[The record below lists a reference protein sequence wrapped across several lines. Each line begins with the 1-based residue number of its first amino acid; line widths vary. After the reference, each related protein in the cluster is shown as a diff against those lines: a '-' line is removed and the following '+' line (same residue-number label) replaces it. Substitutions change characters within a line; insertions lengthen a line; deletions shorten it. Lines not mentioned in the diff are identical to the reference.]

1 MIAEWI
7 ARAAARRGGA
17 PYLEDAAG
25 TGTLTYAGLQR
36 STRAWADCLDRAGV
50 PPGAQVAVRLPDPLS
65 YATALVSILGAG
77 RVVIP
82 LDPGA
87 PAAELSRVLA
97 AARPE
102 AAVSDS
108 GGGLPPG
115 LAVLRPPDRSFG
127 PNGPG
132 PSPAAERAV
141 IPGGTSRACGIFLC
155 TSGTTGAP
163 KGILLR
169 ENQLCHVAAGVA
181 DHHRLC
187 PADRG
192 YCCLPLFHVNAEVV
206 GLLATLAAGACLVL
220 DRKFS
225 RRGFWE
231 LIEQRRI
238 TWVNAVPAII
248 AVLAMAPPAAPA
260 AGRVR
265 FVRSASAPLPPSVLR
280 RFEEAYGIP
289 VIETYGMTEAASM
302 IAANP
307 LDGPR
312 KAGSVG
318 RPAGTQVRIA
328 RLAAGRYVP
337 APALE
342 VGRVQIRGRGVI
354 TEYAQNGP
362 PGAIDPDGWLDTGD
376 LGHLDQDGYLFLAGR
391 SDDVINRG
399 GEKIYPREIE
409 DVLLAQPGVRSAAV
423 VSAHDDV
430 LGERPV
436 AYVVPAGPWPGELA
450 DALRAA
456 CEAAL
461 PRPKRPT
468 AFCLVPELPLG
479 PTGKV
484 ARRRLQELGRPE
496 LGLQE
501 LGLQELGLQE
511 LPAAHHALPSAALG
525 GGGHR
530 LSGGFLN
537 PAGAPVCRC
546 RPARARVRRCRP
558 ARAPVCRCR
567 PARARVRRYR
577 PARARVRRCRP
588 ARAPVCRCRPA
599 RSHPWTRDCS
609 PSRPPSEMVTS
620 SLNLFRGA

>member
-1 MIAEWI
+1 LIAEWI

-17 PYLEDAAG
+17 PYLEAPYLEAPYLEDGAG
-25 TGTLTYAGLQR
+25 TGTLTYAGLRR
-36 STRAWADCLDRAGV
+36 STALWADGLDRAGIS
-50 PPGAQVAVRLPDPLS
+50 PGARVAVRLPDPLR

-82 LDPGA
+82 LDPAA

-97 AARPE
+97 VASPE
-102 AAVSDS
+102 AAVGDS
-108 GGGLPPG
+108 GSGLPPG
-115 LAVLRPPDRSFG
+115 LTVLRPPEV

-132 PSPAAERAV
+132 YRAGAAHLLRSAG
-141 IPGGTSRACGIFLC
+141 PSRAGGIFLC

-163 KGILLR
+163 KGVLLR
-169 ENQLCHVAAGVA
+169 EDQLGHVAAGVA
-181 DHHRLC
+181 GHHRLTS
-187 PADRG
+187 ADRG

-231 LIEQRRI
+231 LIEEQRI
-238 TWVNAVPAII
+238 TWINAVPAII
-248 AVLAMAPPAAPA
+248 TVLAMDAATVRPAVRP

-280 RFEEAYGIP
+280 RFEEASGIP

-302 IAANP
+302 ITANP

-318 RPAGTQVRIA
+318 LPAGTEVRIA
-328 RLAAGRYVP
+328 QLDAGRYVP
-337 APALE
+337 GPALT

-354 TEYAQNGP
+354 REYAENGP
-362 PGAIDPDGWLDTGD
+362 AGAIDSEGWLDTGD
-376 LGHLDQDGYLFLAGR
+376 LGHLDHDGYLFLAGR

-423 VSAHDDV
+423 VAAHDDV

-436 AYVVPAGPWPGELA
+436 AYVVPAEPWPCELA
-450 DALRAA
+450 DALREA

-468 AFCLVPELPLG
+468 AFCLVRELPLG

-484 ARRRLQELGRPE
+484 ARHRLQELA
-496 LGLQE
+496 
-501 LGLQELGLQE
+501 
-511 LPAAHHALPSAALG
+511 AAHHALPSSALG
-525 GGGHR
+525 GGGRGLPFVPGRQPGLVVRGRDVERR
-530 LSGGFLN
+530 L
-537 PAGAPVCRC
+537 A
-546 RPARARVRRCRP
+546 
-558 ARAPVCRCR
+558 
-567 PARARVRRYR
+567 
-577 PARARVRRCRP
+577 
-588 ARAPVCRCRPA
+588 
-599 RSHPWTRDCS
+599 
-609 PSRPPSEMVTS
+609 
-620 SLNLFRGA
+620 

>member
-25 TGTLTYAGLQR
+25 TGTLTYTGLRR
-36 STRAWADCLDRAGV
+36 STAVWADCLDRAGV
-50 PPGAQVAVRLPDPLS
+50 PPGARVAIRLPDPLR
-65 YATALVSILGAG
+65 YATALVSVLGAG

-87 PAAELSRVLA
+87 PPAELSRVLA
-97 AARPE
+97 AARPR
-102 AAVSDS
+102 AAVCDS
-108 GGGLPPG
+108 GSGLPPG
-115 LAVLRPPDRSFG
+115 LAVLRPPEVPARTDV

-132 PSPAAERAV
+132 YRPGAAHLLSPAGPSPA
-141 IPGGTSRACGIFLC
+141 GGIFLC

-169 ENQLCHVAAGVA
+169 EDQLGHVAVSVAG
-181 DHHRLC
+181 HHRLTS
-187 PADRG
+187 ADRG

-225 RRGFWE
+225 RHRFWE
-231 LIEQRRI
+231 LTEERRI
-238 TWVNAVPAII
+238 TWINAVPAII
-248 AVLAMAPPAAPA
+248 AVLAMGPAVRP

-280 RFEEAYGIP
+280 RFEEASGIP
-289 VIETYGMTEAASM
+289 VVETYGMTEAASM
-302 IAANP
+302 IASNP

-318 RPAGTQVRIA
+318 LPAGTEVRVA
-328 RLAAGRYVP
+328 QPAAGRYVRC
-337 APALE
+337 PALT

-354 TEYAQNGP
+354 AEYAENGP
-362 PGAIDPDGWLDTGD
+362 PGAIDPEGWLDTGD

-409 DVLLAQPGVRSAAV
+409 DVLLALPGVRSAAV
-423 VSAHDDV
+423 VAAHDEV
-430 LGERPV
+430 LGECPV
-436 AYVVPAGPWPGELA
+436 AYVVPAGPWRRELE
-450 DALRAA
+450 DALREA

-468 AFCLVPELPLG
+468 AFCLVRELPLG

-484 ARRRLQELGRPE
+484 ARRRLQEL
-496 LGLQE
+496 
-501 LGLQELGLQE
+501 
-511 LPAAHHALPSAALG
+511 AAAQHDFAQVVKPS
-525 GGGHR
+525 
-530 LSGGFLN
+530 SP
-537 PAGAPVCRC
+537 PAG
-546 RPARARVRRCRP
+546 
-558 ARAPVCRCR
+558 
-567 PARARVRRYR
+567 
-577 PARARVRRCRP
+577 
-588 ARAPVCRCRPA
+588 
-599 RSHPWTRDCS
+599 
-609 PSRPPSEMVTS
+609 SRGPCWLQ
-620 SLNLFRGA
+620 SLDSG